1 MELARIV
8 KALMQVRRMQNR
20 VTLAYARTDD
30 APNAA
35 TRRAR
40 TRQLIEWGGL
50 VDKSGLAVALGNNRA
65 AMLGALLDVTARSGE
80 PDQATHYLDRGL
92 RAFNLER
99 EDAKDALDH
108 D

>member
-1 MELARIV
+1 
-8 KALMQVRRMQNR
+8 MQNR
-20 VTLAYARTDD
+20 VALAYARTAD

-35 TRRAR
+35 ARRAR

-65 AMLGALLDVTARSGE
+65 AMLGALQYLAEKAQE
-80 PDQATHYLDRGL
+80 PDHAMEYLDRGL
-92 RAFNLER
+92 RAFNLDR
-99 EDAKDALDH
+99 EDKNDAHEH